1 MARRNDPIETLL
13 GPLEQDVME
22 VVWKLGE
29 STVRDV
35 HNELASTRTIAYTTV
50 MTTMARLATKGLLLR
65 DTEGLAHRYRA
76 AVSREHYA
84 RSTVEGVMTWLLD
97 RFPEPAA
104 AYLADVVERGDDDAL
119 DELRAAAGRRRD
131 RER

>member
-1 MARRNDPIETLL
+1 VARRNDPIETLL

-22 VVWKLGE
+22 AVWQLGE

-35 HNELASTRTIAYTTV
+35 HNLLAASRTIAYTTV

-65 DTEGLAHRYRA
+65 DTEGLAHRYRP

-84 RSTVEGVMTWLLD
+84 RSTVEGVMGWLLD
-97 RFPEPAA
+97 RYPEPAA
-104 AYLADVVERGDDDAL
+104 AYLADVVEHADDESLA
-119 DELRAAAGRRRD
+119 ELRAAAARRRD

>member
-22 VVWKLGE
+22 AVWQLGE

-35 HNELASTRTIAYTTV
+35 HGLLAADRTIAYTTV
-50 MTTMARLATKGLLLR
+50 MTTMSRLATKGLLVR
-65 DTEGLAHRYRA
+65 DTAGLAHRYRA
-76 AVSREHYA
+76 AVSREKYA
-84 RSTVEGVMTWLLD
+84 RSTVEGVMGWLMD

-104 AYLADVVERGDDDAL
+104 AYLADVVEHADPQSLA
-119 DELRAAAGRRRD
+119 ELKAAVERRRD
-131 RER
+131 LER

>member
-22 VVWKLGE
+22 AVWQLGE
-29 STVRDV
+29 TTVRDV
-35 HNELASTRTIAYTTV
+35 HNQLATTRSIAYTTV
-50 MTTMARLATKGLLLR
+50 MTTMTRLATKGLLVR
-65 DTEGLAHRYRA
+65 DTEGLAHRYRP

-84 RSTVEGVMTWLLD
+84 RSTVEGVMGWLLD

-104 AYLADVVERGDDDAL
+104 AYLADVVEQADDDSL
-119 DELRAAAGRRRD
+119 DDLRAAAARRRD
-131 RER
+131 MER

>member
-22 VVWKLGE
+22 AVWRLGE

-35 HNELASTRTIAYTTV
+35 HNELAAVRNIAYTTV
-50 MTTMARLATKGLLLR
+50 MTTMTRLATKGLLVR
-65 DTEGLAHRYRA
+65 DTQGLAHRYRA
-76 AVSREHYA
+76 AISREHYA
-84 RSTVEGVMTWLLD
+84 RSTVEGVMGWLLD
-97 RFPEPAA
+97 RYPEPAA
-104 AYLADVVERGDDDAL
+104 AYLADVVDRADDEVLA
-119 DELRAAAGRRRD
+119 ELRDAAARRRD

>member
-22 VVWKLGE
+22 AVWELGE

-35 HNELASTRTIAYTTV
+35 HGLLAADRKIAYTTV
-50 MTTMARLATKGLLLR
+50 MTTMTRLASKGLLLR
-65 DTEGLAHRYRA
+65 DTDSLAHRYRP

-84 RSTVEGVMTWLLD
+84 RSTVEGVMDWLLD

-104 AYLADVVERGDDDAL
+104 AYLADVVDGVDDEGLA
-119 DELRAAAGRRRD
+119 ELRAAAARRRD

>member
-1 MARRNDPIETLL
+1 VARRNDPIETLL